1 MFQLINRVPS
11 PVVSELIK
19 AVRTRGMR
27 PFMNH
32 ETISKEIFSMAYSSG
47 TGTISSW
54 EGALTNLDDGQH
66 TLATKMISAYY
77 CFFALGV
84 SWQLP
89 HADLAK
95 TTVVFARSCF

>member
-1 MFQLINRVPS
+1 
-11 PVVSELIK
+11 
-19 AVRTRGMR
+19 MR

-32 ETISKEIFSMAYSSG
+32 ETISKEIFSTAYSSG

-77 CFFALGV
+77 CFCLLWGLVGNCHMRILRNLQWFLRG
-84 SWQLP
+84 
-89 HADLAK
+89 HASDSAH
-95 TTVVFARSCF
+95 VR